1 MLWVWN
7 EVLTAMSGAKA
18 SAAQRRISCGVFVSN
33 CCERAGMS
41 ISCDIGKNY
50 NRYNHTVNAV
60 TIERLISLNRRFY
73 TEHGS
78 DFSQT
83 RGRLQPGVIRL
94 LDLLH
99 GEESILDLGCGNGG
113 LARELS
119 RRGHRGRYLG
129 LDFSPPMLDAAQRA
143 GISFPAQFV
152 QADIAELSMMGNQL
166 PVSGK
171 WSWITAFAVLHHIPG
186 FQLRL
191 TLLRNA
197 RELLQ
202 DDGMFMLSCWQFL
215 SSPRLKARVQPWETA
230 ALASEEVDP
239 NDYLLD
245 WRVGRRGLR
254 YVHHFDE
261 DELTEMAHLAGFEVL
276 ETFYSDGENKRLSV
290 YQAWKKA

>member
-1 MLWVWN
+1 MN
-7 EVLTAMSGAKA
+7 
-18 SAAQRRISCGVFVSN
+18 AA
-33 CCERAGMS
+33 
-41 ISCDIGKNY
+41 
-50 NRYNHTVNAV
+50 

-73 TEHGS
+73 TEHGQ

-83 RGRLQPGVIRL
+83 RGRLQPGVVRL

-99 GEESILDLGCGNGG
+99 GDESILDLGCGNGG

-119 RRGHRGRYLG
+119 RRGHHGPYLG
-129 LDFSPPMLDAAQRA
+129 LDFSPPLLDAAQRDA
-143 GISFPAQFV
+143 MSLPAQFV

-166 PVSGK
+166 PVSGT
-171 WSWITAFAVLHHIPG
+171 WTWITAFAVLHHIPG

-191 TLLRNA
+191 ALLRNVH
-197 RELLQ
+197 ELLKPE
-202 DDGMFMLSCWQFL
+202 GVFLLSCWQFL
-215 SSPRLKARVQPWETA
+215 SSPRLKARVQPWEAA
-230 ALASEEVDP
+230 ALASDEVDP

-261 DELTEMAHLAGFEVL
+261 EELTEMAHLAGFDVL